1 MDHFRNIELFVTVA
15 RSGGFRVAAK
25 ILNLPNST
33 VSRRIAEM
41 ERDLGL
47 RLFNRTTRRV
57 ELTESGRMYFNRCE
71 ALVEEAQAAH
81 AELTH
86 QAQNPSGLIRAS
98 LPVDFAAD
106 RITALIA
113 DFLRLYPQVQFEL
126 DLTPRQSDLI
136 ADPVDFVIRIGRSAG
151 SGLIQRKLTE
161 VPIGLFASPDYFARC
176 AAPKR
181 PQDLGTHKVLS
192 ILGRPLHFTPIG
204 GGPMVEFRPTAPV
217 LMNNVSWLKR
227 FALAGLGIAAL
238 SPNMLRTE
246 LATGKLV
253 AVLTDW
259 QLPSVEVFVLTE
271 SRLLPARVRL
281 FLDYLIE
288 NINMHDPAPSI
299 GQS

>member
-15 RSGGFRVAAK
+15 RSGGFRAAAEV
-25 ILNLPNST
+25 LNLPNST

-57 ELTESGRMYFNRCE
+57 ELTQSGRMYFNRCV

-86 QAQNPSGLIRAS
+86 QAQNPSGVIRAS

-113 DFLRLYPQVQFEL
+113 AFLQRYPQVQFDL
-126 DLTPRQSDLI
+126 DLSPRQSDLI
-136 ADPVDFVIRIGRSAG
+136 AEPVDFVIRIGRSPG

-161 VPIGLFASPDYFARC
+161 VPIGLFACPDYIAQNGLPRQ
-176 AAPKR
+176 
-181 PQDLGTHKVLS
+181 PQDLAEHRVLS
-192 ILGRPLHFTPIG
+192 ILGRALHFALVQ
-204 GGPMVEFRPTAPV
+204 GGPEVVIRPQSPI

-227 FALAGLGIAAL
+227 FAMAGLGIAAL
-238 SPNMLRTE
+238 SPMMVRQE
-246 LATGKLV
+246 LSAGALIPI
-253 AVLTDW
+253 LTDW
-259 QLPSVEVFVLTE
+259 HLPSVEVFVLTE
-271 SRLLPARVRL
+271 SRLLPSSVRL
-281 FLDYLIE
+281 FLDYLIQH
-288 NINMHDPAPSI
+288 IDADDTATDKGHA
-299 GQS
+299 

>member
-1 MDHFRNIELFVTVA
+1 MDNFRNIELFVTVA
-15 RSGGFRVAAK
+15 RSGGFRAAAE

-86 QAQNPSGLIRAS
+86 QAQNPSGVIRAS

-106 RITALIA
+106 RITTLIA
-113 DFLRLYPQVQFEL
+113 EFLQLYPQVQFEL
-126 DLTPRQSDLI
+126 DLSPRQSDLI
-136 ADPVDFVIRIGRSAG
+136 AEPVDFVIRIGRSAG
-151 SGLIQRKLTE
+151 SGLIQRKLTD
-161 VPIGLFASPDYFARC
+161 VPIGLFASPDYVAKFGL
-176 AAPKR
+176 PKQ
-181 PQDLGTHKVLS
+181 PQDLGTHQVLS
-192 ILGRPLHFTPIG
+192 ILGRSLHFKPID
-204 GGPMVEFRPTAPV
+204 GGPLVEFRPQAPV

-227 FALAGLGIAAL
+227 FALAGLGITAL

-246 LATGKLV
+246 LADGELV
-253 AVLTDW
+253 GVLTDW
-259 QLPSVEVFVLTE
+259 RLPSVEVFVLTE

-281 FLDYLIE
+281 FLDYLIQHIDADE
-288 NINMHDPAPSI
+288 RVPSV
-299 GQS
+299 GKS

>member
-15 RSGGFRVAAK
+15 RSGGFRAAAEV
-25 ILNLPNST
+25 LNLPNST

-86 QAQNPSGLIRAS
+86 QAQNPSGVIRAS

-106 RITALIA
+106 KITALIA
-113 DFLRLYPQVQFEL
+113 EFLQLYPKVHFDL
-126 DLTPRQSDLI
+126 DLSPRQSDLI
-136 ADPVDFVIRIGRSAG
+136 AEPVDFVIRIGRSAG

-161 VPIGLFASPDYFARC
+161 VPIGLFATPSYIARC
-176 AAPKR
+176 GAPKIL
-181 PQDLGTHKVLS
+181 QDLADHHVLS
-192 ILGRPLHFTPIG
+192 ILGRSLLLSPIK
-204 GGPMVEFRPTAPV
+204 GGPKVEFRPQAPV
-217 LMNNVSWLKR
+217 LMNNVSWVKR
-227 FALAGLGIAAL
+227 FVLAGLGIAAL
-238 SPNMLRTE
+238 SPKMLRSE
-246 LATGKLV
+246 LATGALV
-253 AVLTDW
+253 PVLTDW

-281 FLDYLIE
+281 FLDYLIQ
-288 NINMHDPAPSI
+288 NIDMDGSAPSA
-299 GQS
+299 GQF

>member
-15 RSGGFRVAAK
+15 RSGGFRAAAEV
-25 ILNLPNST
+25 LNLPNST

-86 QAQNPSGLIRAS
+86 QAQNPSGVIRAS

-106 RITALIA
+106 RITALIVE
-113 DFLRLYPQVQFEL
+113 FLQLYPKVHF
-126 DLTPRQSDLI
+126 DLALSPRQSDLI
-136 ADPVDFVIRIGRSAG
+136 AEPVDFVIRIGRSAG

-161 VPIGLFASPDYFARC
+161 VPIGLFTSPDYIARC
-176 AAPKR
+176 GVPKKL
-181 PQDLGTHKVLS
+181 QDLADHQILS
-192 ILGRPLHFTPIG
+192 ILGRSLHLSPIK
-204 GGPMVEFRPTAPV
+204 GGPTVEFRPQAPV
-217 LMNNVSWLKR
+217 LMNNVSWVKR
-227 FALAGLGIAAL
+227 FVLAGLGIAAL
-238 SPNMLRTE
+238 SPKMLRAE
-246 LATGKLV
+246 LAAGALV
-253 AVLTDW
+253 PVLTDW

-281 FLDYLIE
+281 FLDYLFQ
-288 NINMHDPAPSI
+288 NIDIGGISPSA
-299 GQS
+299 G

>member
-15 RSGGFRVAAK
+15 RSGGFRAAAE

-86 QAQNPSGLIRAS
+86 QAQNPSGVIRAS

-106 RITALIA
+106 RITALISE
-113 DFLRLYPQVQFEL
+113 FLRLYPQVQFEL

-136 ADPVDFVIRIGRSAG
+136 AEPVDFVIRIGRSAG
-151 SGLIQRKLTE
+151 SGLIQRKLTD
-161 VPIGLFASPDYFARC
+161 VAMGLFACADYITKFGL
-176 AAPKR
+176 PTQ
-181 PQDLGTHKVLS
+181 PQDLADHQVMS
-192 ILGRPLHFTPIG
+192 ILGRTLQFTPFD
-204 GGPMVEFRPTAPV
+204 GGPVAEFRPQAPV
-217 LMNNVSWLKR
+217 SVNNVSWLKR
-227 FALAGLGIAAL
+227 FALSGLGIAAL
-238 SPNMLRTE
+238 SPTMLQTE

-253 AVLTDW
+253 PVMTDW

-281 FLDYLIE
+281 FLDYMIRHIDADE
-288 NINMHDPAPSI
+288 SVPIAGKS
-299 GQS
+299 

>member
-15 RSGGFRVAAK
+15 RRGGFRAAAE
-25 ILNLPNST
+25 ILKLPNST

-41 ERDLGL
+41 EHDLGL

-71 ALVEEAQAAH
+71 ALVEEAEAAH
-81 AELTH
+81 AELIH
-86 QAQNPSGLIRAS
+86 QAQNPSGMIRAS

-113 DFLRLYPQVQFEL
+113 EFLRLYPHVRFEL

-136 ADPVDFVIRIGRSAG
+136 AEPVDFVIRIGRSAG

-161 VPIGLFASPDYFARC
+161 VPIVLFASPDYIARC
-176 AAPKR
+176 AAPNR
-181 PQDLGTHKVLS
+181 PQELSDHQVLS
-192 ILGRPLHFTPIG
+192 ILGRTLHFTPFG
-204 GGPMVEFRPTAPV
+204 GGAGVEFRPQAPI

-227 FALAGLGIAAL
+227 FALAGLGIVAL
-238 SPNMLRTE
+238 SPKMLRTE
-246 LATGKLV
+246 LASGELV
-253 AVLTDW
+253 PVMTDW

-288 NINMHDPAPSI
+288 NIDRDDPGTAF